1 MIKQLFLLILF
12 ALTMFSC
19 QEDEQ
24 APVVFLDGTYEG
36 IVMPTGSTS
45 LQTMIFGQ
53 DGSLIVRHYRRIE
66 GTEEPCLS
74 YYQKGT
80 YSIVAEDFTF
90 TVEEEYRPD
99 PTINYAGCPGESI
112 LINQLENA
120 PMTISGNLIFSEEKR
135 VFTLSY
141 DCADMLNMAACAPA
155 IEFTR
160 INS

>member
-19 QEDEQ
+19 QESEQ
-24 APVVFLDGTYEG
+24 APVIFLDGTYEG
-36 IVMPTGSTS
+36 IVMPSGSTS

-53 DGSLIVRHYRRIE
+53 DGSLTVRHYRNIE
-66 GTEEPCLS
+66 GTVEPCLF

-90 TVEEEYRPD
+90 TVVEEFRPD
-99 PTINYAGCPGESI
+99 PTINYSGCPGDSI

-141 DCADMLNMAACAPA
+141 DCVDMLNMAVCAPA

-160 INS
+160 TNS